1 LAQRAISVPVGKKIE
16 DIMARQITNTI
27 ENPVN
32 DRISATSPHQQ
43 VTTVM
48 TVTVSHLSIRGIG
61 HENDDAFGAYHWH
74 RLVGVRPARRPSGA
88 PRQADA
94 GGSIGI
100 DLARLERAAGSIS
113 AWANWPVNDDVAAQA
128 RTNGA
133 VVRAFAPKA
142 DRRSLF
148 DRNRG
153 TPHGA
158 APPTP
163 PGIRVTYHGGSI
175 GLNLGGDMESRKTEG
190 VEVMVAQGLLDR
202 RMS

>member
-1 LAQRAISVPVGKKIE
+1 LAQRAIPVPGGKK
-16 DIMARQITNTI
+16 MASQITNAI
-27 ENPVN
+27 ENPAN
-32 DRISATSPHQQ
+32 DRISGASPHQQ

-61 HENDDAFGAYHWH
+61 HENDDAFGAYRCHWH
-74 RLVGVRPARRPSGA
+74 RLVGVRPARRPRGA

-133 VVRAFAPKA
+133 VVRAFAPEA
-142 DRRSLF
+142 DRRS
-148 DRNRG
+148 DAMES
-153 TPHGA
+153 GA
-158 APPTP
+158 A
-163 PGIRVTYHGGSI
+163 
-175 GLNLGGDMESRKTEG
+175 EW
-190 VEVMVAQGLLDR
+190 ALLYVF
-202 RMS
+202 SSW